1 MNKDNLSGFGIGIL
15 AGLLVGGAIA
25 LLYAPQEGVKTRAMI
40 MDEAIK
46 VRDNTGRFVGK
57 IAKRVKRDK

>member
-1 MNKDNLSGFGIGIL
+1 MNRDNVAGFGIGIL

-40 MDEAIK
+40 KDEAIK
-46 VRDNTGRFVGK
+46 VRDNTGKFVSG
-57 IAKRVKRDK
+57 IAKKVKRG

>member
-1 MNKDNLSGFGIGIL
+1 MNKDNLAGFGIGIL

-40 MDEAIK
+40 KDKAVE
-46 VRDNTGRFVGK
+46 VRDGAGRFVGK
-57 IAKRVKRDK
+57 VTNKVKRG